1 MSEPSSPTPSPA
13 PGQTPDAAGT
23 PSRQEADGQEADG
36 QEAAAAPE
44 PVAAPV
50 QVRLRRAPR
59 YRAFVIAGAVV
70 GVIAG
75 VVASLLLA
83 DPGYR
88 FSLGTTTGYLAAI
101 GLLLGGLLGGAVAV
115 LVERPPK

>member
-1 MSEPSSPTPSPA
+1 MSEPSSATPSSA
-13 PGQTPDAAGT
+13 SQE
-23 PSRQEADGQEADG
+23 PSGPSLPTSGEP
-36 QEAAAAPE
+36 AAPDV
-44 PVAAPV
+44 PAPV

-59 YRAFVIAGAVV
+59 YRAFVLLGAVL

-101 GLLLGGLLGGAVAV
+101 GLLLGGLLGGTVAV
-115 LVERPPK
+115 LVERSPR